1 MSRDRDNEFEYDD
14 IQERQ
19 VVKKKKNPPASQ
31 GILQNQKPWKH
42 ALFDCWD
49 DIPTCEFNY

>member
-19 VVKKKKNPPASQ
+19 VVKKKRPPTSQ
-31 GILQNQKPWKH
+31 GIRQNQESWTYS
-42 ALFDCWD
+42 LFDCWD
-49 DIPTCEFNY
+49 DIPTCECNDY